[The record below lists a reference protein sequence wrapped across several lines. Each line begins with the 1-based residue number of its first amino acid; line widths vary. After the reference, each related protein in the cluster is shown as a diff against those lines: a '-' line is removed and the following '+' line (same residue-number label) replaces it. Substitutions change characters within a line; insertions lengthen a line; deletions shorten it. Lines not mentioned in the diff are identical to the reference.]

1 MTMPIRVLSVLILAI
16 VVSGCAGMSTAP
28 RPADLTQLSVVDA
41 AQLIRERKV
50 SSTELTQAYLAR
62 ADANRDLNAYITLD
76 REGALAAA
84 QRADAELAA
93 GRSRGVLH
101 GVPLVVKDNT
111 HVAGLPNT
119 AGTPALRGFVPKE
132 NAPTVQKLVD
142 AGAVILG
149 KTNMH
154 ELAFGISGYNE
165 AFFTAQ
171 PIGTRN
177 PYDRTRIAGGSS
189 SGTGAAIGGR
199 LAPGGLGSDTGGSV
213 RVPAGLTGGAGLRPT
228 ILRYSQEGVTPIA
241 HSRDTVGPM
250 AQTVADVA
258 LLDSVITGRRVPS
271 PASLGGVKLG
281 VYRAY
286 FFKDL
291 DADTRAVTEAALEKL
306 RQAGVTIVEVDMPDL
321 QKLNDAASFPVALY
335 EAYDDLR
342 AYLGRY
348 ATGLSV
354 EQVAAQ
360 IASKDVKGT
369 YDGLV
374 IPRKLPAPNGVVDA
388 APIYKAA
395 MEQAR
400 PALLKHFA
408 DTFTKYGI
416 DALVGPTT
424 PAVAVAQGPE
434 ASSLPTFLLF
444 IRNTDP
450 GSNAGTPG
458 LTIPAGLGPSTGLP
472 VGLSLDG
479 PRGRDER
486 LLALG
491 MAIEKVLGRTPP
503 PRR

>member
-1 MTMPIRVLSVLILAI
+1 M
-16 VVSGCAGMSTAP
+16 
-28 RPADLTQLSVVDA
+28 
-41 AQLIRERKV
+41 
-50 SSTELTQAYLAR
+50 
-62 ADANRDLNAYITLD
+62 
-76 REGALAAA
+76 
-84 QRADAELAA
+84 
-93 GRSRGVLH
+93 
-101 GVPLVVKDNT
+101 
-111 HVAGLPNT
+111 
-119 AGTPALRGFVPKE
+119 
-132 NAPTVQKLVD
+132 
-142 AGAVILG
+142 
-149 KTNMH
+149 
-154 ELAFGISGYNE
+154 
-165 AFFTAQ
+165 
-171 PIGTRN
+171 
-177 PYDRTRIAGGSS
+177 
-189 SGTGAAIGGR
+189 
-199 LAPGGLGSDTGGSV
+199 
-213 RVPAGLTGGAGLRPT
+213 
-228 ILRYSQEGVTPIA
+228 
-241 HSRDTVGPM
+241 
-250 AQTVADVA
+250 
-258 LLDSVITGRRVPS
+258 
-271 PASLGGVKLG
+271 
-281 VYRAY
+281 
-286 FFKDL
+286 
-291 DADTRAVTEAALEKL
+291 
-306 RQAGVTIVEVDMPDL
+306 
-321 QKLNDAASFPVALY
+321 
-335 EAYDDLR
+335 
-342 AYLGRY
+342 
-348 ATGLSV
+348 
-354 EQVAAQ
+354 AAQ

>member
-1 MTMPIRVLSVLILAI
+1 MTLHILSVLMLALAMT
-16 VVSGCAGMSTAP
+16 GCASTMQ

-50 SSTELTQAYLAR
+50 TSAELTQAYLAR
-62 ADANRDLNAYITLD
+62 AEANRDLNAYITLD
-76 REGALAAA
+76 RAGALAAA
-84 QRADAELAA
+84 RTADAELAA
-93 GRSRGVLH
+93 GRVWGALH

-111 HVAGLPNT
+111 HVAGLPNS
-119 AGTPALRGFVPKE
+119 AGTPALRGFVPRV
-132 NAPTVQKLVD
+132 NAPTVQRLVD

-177 PYDRTRIAGGSS
+177 PYDRARIAGGSS
-189 SGTGAAIGGR
+189 SGTGAAVGGR

-213 RVPAGLTGGAGLRPT
+213 RVPAALTGGAGLRPT
-228 ILRYSQEGVTPIA
+228 ILRYPQEGVTPIA

-258 LLDSVITGRRVPS
+258 LLDSVITGRPPQT
-271 PASLGGVKLG
+271 PASLSGVKLG
-281 VYRAY
+281 VYRSY
-286 FFKDL
+286 FFMGL
-291 DADTRAVTEAALEKL
+291 DPDTRAVTEAALDKL
-306 RQAGVTIVEVDMPDL
+306 RRAGVTIVEVDMPDL
-321 QKLNDAASFPVALY
+321 QELNDGASFPVALY
-335 EAYDDLR
+335 EAYADLR
-342 AYLGRY
+342 AYLARY
-348 ATGLSV
+348 DTGVSV
-354 EQVAAQ
+354 EEVAAQ
-360 IASKDVKGT
+360 IASKDVKRT

-374 IPRKLPAPNGVVDA
+374 VPRKLPALNGVVDA
-388 APIYKAA
+388 APMYKAA

-408 DTFTKYGI
+408 DTFARYGI

-479 PRGRDER
+479 PRGSDER

-491 MAIEKVLGRTPP
+491 MTIERVLGRTPP